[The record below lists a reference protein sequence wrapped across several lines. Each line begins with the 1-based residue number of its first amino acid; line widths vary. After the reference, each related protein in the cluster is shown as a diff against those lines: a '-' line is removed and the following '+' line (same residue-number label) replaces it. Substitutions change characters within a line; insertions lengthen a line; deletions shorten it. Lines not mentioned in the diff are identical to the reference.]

1 MNTPMQLK
9 TGTLFVV
16 ATPVGNL
23 EDITFRA
30 VRVLKE
36 VDLIAA
42 EDTRHTARL
51 LSHYNI
57 KNSVISCHEH
67 NELQRL
73 DLFLEKLSQGQ
84 SIALVSD
91 AGTPTISDPG
101 YQLVKKVA
109 RQGFRV
115 VPVPGP
121 SAAIAGLSVSGLPS
135 DSFLFMGFLH
145 RKKGRRQSALEGI
158 KNEKAT
164 LIFYESP
171 RRIIILLEELMA
183 ILGDRPAM
191 VAREITKIHEEFL
204 RGTLSQI
211 IEILKSRPS
220 VKGECA
226 IFVAWEP
233 PEPVAV
239 PTGRD
244 MDHIISQA
252 LADSDESPARIAKH
266 LSRKLNCPRK
276 EIYQRLITLKRN

>member
-1 MNTPMQLK
+1 MNTDATVK
-9 TGTLFVV
+9 SGTLYVV

-30 VRVLKE
+30 VRILKE

-67 NELQRL
+67 NEVQRL
-73 DLFLEKLSQGQ
+73 DLLLDKLSQGKN
-84 SIALVSD
+84 IALVSD

-109 RQGFRV
+109 QEGIRV
-115 VPVPGP
+115 VPIPGP
-121 SAAIAGLSVSGLPS
+121 SAAIAGLSVSGLPT

-145 RKKGRRQSALEGI
+145 RKKGRRQSALQGVKDEV
-158 KNEKAT
+158 AT

-171 RRIIILLEELMA
+171 RRIIVLLEELIS

-204 RGTLSQI
+204 RGSLSQI
-211 IEILKSRPS
+211 LGILQSRPS
-220 VKGECA
+220 VKGECV
-226 IFVAWEP
+226 IFVAWEEP
-233 PEPVAV
+233 TPVAA
-239 PTGRD
+239 PLAD
-244 MDHIISQA
+244 EMDRILLAA
-252 LADSDESPARIAKH
+252 LASSDEPPSRIAKQ

-276 EIYQRLITLKRN
+276 EIYQRLITLKRR

>member
-1 MNTPMQLK
+1 MNTDTTVK
-9 TGTLFVV
+9 SGTLYVV

-30 VRVLKE
+30 VRILQE

-67 NELQRL
+67 NEMQRL
-73 DLFLEKLSQGQ
+73 DLLLDKLSQGKN
-84 SIALVSD
+84 IALVSD

-109 RQGFRV
+109 QEGIRV
-115 VPVPGP
+115 VPIPGP
-121 SAAIAGLSVSGLPS
+121 SAAIAGLSVSGLPT

-145 RKKGRRQSALEGI
+145 RKKGRRQSALQGVKDEV
-158 KNEKAT
+158 AT

-171 RRIIILLEELMA
+171 RRIIVLLEELIS

-191 VAREITKIHEEFL
+191 VAREITKFTRSFSGAHCP
-204 RGTLSQI
+204 RY
-211 IEILKSRPS
+211 LKSS
-220 VKGECA
+220 S
-226 IFVAWEP
+226 
-233 PEPVAV
+233 PVLPLRENVLFLWPGKNQHLWQHPLPMKWIAFFYLPLQPAMSPLPV
-239 PTGRD
+239 LPNNYR
-244 MDHIISQA
+244 
-252 LADSDESPARIAKH
+252 ES
-266 LSRKLNCPRK
+266 
-276 EIYQRLITLKRN
+276 

>member
-1 MNTPMQLK
+1 MNSGNVVE
-9 TGTLFVV
+9 TGTLYVV

-30 VRVLKE
+30 VRILKE

-57 KNSVISCHEH
+57 KNTVLSCHEH

-73 DLFLEKLSQGQ
+73 ELLLDKLSQGKN
-84 SIALVSD
+84 IALVSD

-109 RQGFRV
+109 KEGIRV

-121 SAAIAGLSVSGLPS
+121 SAAIAGLSVSGLPT

-145 RKKGRRQSALEGI
+145 RKKGRRHRVLQGL
-158 KNEKAT
+158 KNERST

-171 RRIIILLEELMA
+171 RRIIVLLEEL
-183 ILGDRPAM
+183 ISTVGDRPAM

-211 IEILKSRPS
+211 LETLRARPF
-220 VKGECA
+220 VKGECV
-226 IFVAWEP
+226 IFVAWK
-233 PEPVAV
+233 EPVPAT
-239 PTGRD
+239 PPIAD
-244 MDHIISQA
+244 EMDRILLAA
-252 LADSDESPARIAKH
+252 LSTSDAPPSRIAKQ
-266 LSRKLNCPRK
+266 LSQTLNCPRK
-276 EIYQRLITLKRN
+276 EIYQRLITLKQG